1 MYCNLIGSQMTGNGA
16 LLMELLQCGLKSV
29 TIGQPNIVKQC
40 YNITPR
46 DIANAIGCLRDNT
59 SLKELTI
66 WTKTD
71 QSEVHLTAYH

>member
-1 MYCNLIGSQMTGNGA
+1 MQ
-16 LLMELLQCGLKSV
+16 LLQSGLKSV
-29 TIGQPNIVKQC
+29 TIG
-40 YNITPR
+40 YSYDITPR

-66 WTKTD
+66 RTKTD